1 MRRSRTK
8 TALRAMVAAAA
19 CCFPSPAS
27 ALGLGT
33 PELASHLGQPLAL
46 RVPLT
51 GDEGGDFGPQCVRLL
66 PQADGDIPTL
76 GAGRLSLER
85 GPAGSALR
93 ISSLQP
99 IQEPALRIVLE
110 VGCQTRLR
118 REFVVLL
125 DPPPVAAGP
134 APAFEFGAPEVLG
147 AQGQPLLVHVPI
159 VAGPALAPQCVR
171 TARGEAGEMPRV
183 LNEARAALVERDGWR
198 SIRLY
203 TAEAV
208 QDARVRV
215 LVELGCDAPV
225 RHEFAFLLEPPR
237 VAATAAGGVPAAEPR
252 TARTATT
259 AKPRG
264 AGAPARRRSSAPVA
278 PPHVAAPAAAV
289 AHSAPPAAP
298 PPPPPAPADRLVLA
312 APEESPPQS
321 KPPAEAVPAELLR
334 QVEALTAEVR
344 HLRAELEATQ
354 KRSRELEAR
363 RSNSGYTWAAALAAV
378 LLFGVGIL
386 LGRRAPAR
394 REPATDG
401 AGPLTRI
408 MGEPQARRASA
419 APAAAAAGAAAASTP
434 DPLPHTEQGTAIQ
447 VTEIGDTQQA
457 IGELYKTFIASPTQ
471 TAPPTKTEIAVD
483 LDVGKERTTLLAPPT
498 KTEIAVDFD
507 LSDRNTEIARQ
518 IERAYAA
525 ARMPQPEPDPGTP
538 TGATTVPLT
547 RGLDLNLDLPPTV
560 APPPPKPGERE

>member
-1 MRRSRTK
+1 
-8 TALRAMVAAAA
+8 MVAAVA
-19 CCFPSPAS
+19 CCFTSPAS
-27 ALGLGT
+27 ALGLGA
-33 PELASHLGQPLAL
+33 PELASHLGQLLAL

-66 PQADGDIPTL
+66 PLADGDIPTL
-76 GAGRLSLER
+76 GAARLSLDR

-93 ISSLQP
+93 ISSVQP

-125 DPPPVAAGP
+125 DPPPVAPGP

-183 LNEARAALVERDGWR
+183 LNEARAALVERDGRR

-237 VAATAAGGVPAAEPR
+237 VAQTPASEVPAAEPR
-252 TARTATT
+252 TARASTA
-259 AKPRG
+259 AKPRAG
-264 AGAPARRRSSAPVA
+264 GAPVRRRLSAPVVPPQVTTA
-278 PPHVAAPAAAV
+278 PAIAAAP
-289 AHSAPPAAP
+289 SASPAAP
-298 PPPPPAPADRLVLA
+298 PPPPPAPVDRLVLA

-401 AGPLTRI
+401 AGPMTRI

-419 APAAAAAGAAAASTP
+419 APAAAAAGAAAAATP

-447 VTEIGDTQQA
+447 VMEIGDTQQA
-457 IGELYKTFIASPTQ
+457 IGELYKAFIASPAQ
-471 TAPPTKTEIAVD
+471 AAPPTKTEIAVD
-483 LDVGKERTTLLAPPT
+483 LDVGKERTTLLAPTT

-507 LSDRNTEIARQ
+507 LSDRTTETARP

-525 ARMPQPEPDPGTP
+525 ASTPPPEPGPGTP

-560 APPPPKPGERE
+560 AAPAPKPGARE